1 LGQTTLQRVAAGDVS
16 AVDDCLAQYGA
27 LVWSLARRHCANRTD
42 AEDAVQDA
50 FISIWQGAGKF
61 DPDKGAETTFIT
73 MIARRRLID
82 RHRKQGRHL
91 DTFSLEDHQVAGSE
105 NHTKQV
111 ETSDEAALVRKRIEE
126 LRPDE
131 RRVLELAI
139 SEGMSQ
145 SRIAEAT
152 NMPLGTVKTHARR
165 GLLRLR
171 ELLEGDSDVVDRL
184 TEAKS

>member
-1 LGQTTLQRVAAGDVS
+1 
-16 AVDDCLAQYGA
+16 
-27 LVWSLARRHCANRTD
+27 
-42 AEDAVQDA
+42 
-50 FISIWQGAGKF
+50 
-61 DPDKGAETTFIT
+61 
-73 MIARRRLID
+73 M
-82 RHRKQGRHL
+82 
-91 DTFSLEDHQVAGSE
+91 AGSE

>member
-1 LGQTTLQRVAAGDVS
+1 MIASHSTVR
-16 AVDDCLAQYGA
+16 
-27 LVWSLARRHCANRTD
+27 WSGRLRRHCANRAD

-50 FISIWQGAGKF
+50 FISIWQGAGRF
-61 DPDKGAETTFIT
+61 DPEKGAEPTFIT

-82 RHRKQGRHL
+82 RHRKQGRYP

-111 ETSDEAALVRKRIEE
+111 EISEEAGLVRKRMEE

-145 SRIAEAT
+145 SQIAEAT

-165 GLLRLR
+165 GLIRLR
-171 ELLEGDSDVVDRL
+171 ELLEGGSDVVSRL